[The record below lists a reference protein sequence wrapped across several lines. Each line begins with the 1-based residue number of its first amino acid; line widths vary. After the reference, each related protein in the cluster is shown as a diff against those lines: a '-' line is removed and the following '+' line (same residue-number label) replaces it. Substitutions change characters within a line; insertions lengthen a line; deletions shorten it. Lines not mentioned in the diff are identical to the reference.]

1 MTAVLGA
8 VAVLALGSAVFFAVR
23 CALLKRSLRRAN
35 GELAEIVRGLEDNRI
50 VKLPQPDKDLEALL
64 GTVNHALAAVRE
76 QGVAYARHEAELKAQ
91 VESISHDLRTPLTA
105 IVGYLAL
112 LDEEG
117 MDADTRASLATV
129 RRKADALQRL
139 IAQFYE
145 LSQARNEDAPLACEP
160 VEAGRLVRESV
171 AGRYRLFEER
181 GLEVRLR
188 VPDRPV
194 RVRGDEGAL
203 ERVVENL
210 VHNAGKYARST
221 FDVEVGESVGGR
233 VTVTFANDVDA
244 AFSCEVDRLFE
255 PFYTADAARSGERSG
270 LGLAIARSLVGQMGG
285 TLAACLEQ
293 REGERGRD
301 PAFVG
306 RSLALRRSR
315 ARRWSCP
322 WRTLRRPAG
331 RTSRSGRG

>member
-1 MTAVLGA
+1 M
-8 VAVLALGSAVFFAVR
+8 
-23 CALLKRSLRRAN
+23 RS
-35 GELAEIVRGLEDNRI
+35 LEDNRI

-221 FDVEVGESVGGR
+221 FDVEVGEALGGR
-233 VTVTFANDVDA
+233 VTATFANDVDA
-244 AFSCEVDRLFE
+244 AFSCEVERLFE

-285 TLAACLEQ
+285 TLDACLEQ
-293 REGERGRD
+293 REGERWLCLRLE
-301 PAFVG
+301 
-306 RSLALRRSR
+306 LA
-315 ARRWSCP
+315 AI
-322 WRTLRRPAG
+322 G
-331 RTSRSGRG
+331 

>member
-1 MTAVLGA
+1 M
-8 VAVLALGSAVFFAVR
+8 
-23 CALLKRSLRRAN
+23 
-35 GELAEIVRGLEDNRI
+35 RGLEDNRI

-221 FDVEVGESVGGR
+221 FDVEVGEALGGR
-233 VTVTFANDVDA
+233 VTATFANDVDA
-244 AFSCEVDRLFE
+244 AFSCEVERLFE

-285 TLAACLEQ
+285 TLDACLEQ
-293 REGERGRD
+293 REGERWLCWRRSADKGLRYRREPCGPRNDRGRPGGRPHREEGGRGRG

-322 WRTLRRPAG
+322 WRKLRRPAG

>member
-23 CALLKRSLRRAN
+23 CALLKRSLWRAN

-64 GTVNHALAAVRE
+64 GTVNQALAAVRE

-171 AGRYRLFEER
+171 AGRYRLFGER

-221 FDVEVGESVGGR
+221 FDVEVGEALGGR
-233 VTVTFANDVDA
+233 VTVTFATM
-244 AFSCEVDRLFE
+244 STRRS
-255 PFYTADAARSGERSG
+255 PARSIGCSSPSTPPTRRARASG
-270 LGLAIARSLVGQMGG
+270 RAWGLAIARSLVGQMGG
-285 TLAACLEQ
+285 TLDACLEQ
-293 REGERGRD
+293 RGGERWLCLRLE
-301 PAFVG
+301 
-306 RSLALRRSR
+306 LA
-315 ARRWSCP
+315 AI
-322 WRTLRRPAG
+322 G
-331 RTSRSGRG
+331 

>member
-1 MTAVLGA
+1 M
-8 VAVLALGSAVFFAVR
+8 
-23 CALLKRSLRRAN
+23 
-35 GELAEIVRGLEDNRI
+35 RGLEDNRI

-145 LSQARNEDAPLACEP
+145 LSQARSEDAPLACEP

-171 AGRYRLFEER
+171 VGRYRLFEER

-194 RVRGDEGAL
+194 RVRGDENAM

-244 AFSCEVDRLFE
+244 TFSCEVDRLFE

-285 TLAACLEQ
+285 TLDACLEQ
-293 REGERGRD
+293 REGERWLCFRLE
-301 PAFVG
+301 
-306 RSLALRRSR
+306 LA
-315 ARRWSCP
+315 AI
-322 WRTLRRPAG
+322 G
-331 RTSRSGRG
+331 

>member
-1 MTAVLGA
+1 MAINQSGLAEFLWDTPAGLAKCLIAGFAGVAVFIAGLWRASRRSQGRDGKGCGNDGSPRA
-8 VAVLALGSAVFFAVR
+8 VAVLALGSAVFAVR

-221 FDVEVGESVGGR
+221 FDVEGGPR
-233 VTVTFANDVDA
+233 RPRDGDV
-244 AFSCEVDRLFE
+244 R
-255 PFYTADAARSGERSG
+255 ERCRRG
-270 LGLAIARSLVGQMGG
+270 VLL
-285 TLAACLEQ
+285 
-293 REGERGRD
+293 RGRT
-301 PAFVG
+301 AV
-306 RSLALRRSR
+306 RALLHR
-315 ARRWSCP
+315 
-322 WRTLRRPAG
+322 
-331 RTSRSGRG
+331 

>member
-1 MTAVLGA
+1 M
-8 VAVLALGSAVFFAVR
+8 
-23 CALLKRSLRRAN
+23 
-35 GELAEIVRGLEDNRI
+35 
-50 VKLPQPDKDLEALL
+50 
-64 GTVNHALAAVRE
+64 RE
-76 QGVAYARHEAELKAQ
+76 PGVAYARHEAELKAQ
-91 VESISHDLRTPLTA
+91 VESISHALRTPLTA

-210 VHNAGKYARST
+210 VHNAGTVSYTHLDVYKRQTTYCETST
-221 FDVEVGESVGGR
+221 PTTSDTAWHCASGPALVSIWLS
-233 VTVTFANDVDA
+233 FAV
-244 AFSCEVDRLFE
+244 L
-255 PFYTADAARSGERSG
+255 PSGK
-270 LGLAIARSLVGQMGG
+270 
-285 TLAACLEQ
+285 T
-293 REGERGRD
+293 
-301 PAFVG
+301 
-306 RSLALRRSR
+306 
-315 ARRWSCP
+315 
-322 WRTLRRPAG
+322 
-331 RTSRSGRG
+331 

>member
-8 VAVLALGSAVFFAVR
+8 VAVLALGAAVFFAVR

-35 GELAEIVRGLEDNRI
+35 GELAEIVRSLEDNRI

-221 FDVEVGESVGGR
+221 FDVEVGEALGGR
-233 VTVTFANDVDA
+233 VTATFANDVDA
-244 AFSCEVDRLFE
+244 AFYCEVERLFE

-285 TLAACLEQ
+285 TLDACLEQ
-293 REGERGRD
+293 REGERWLCLRLE
-301 PAFVG
+301 
-306 RSLALRRSR
+306 LA
-315 ARRWSCP
+315 AI
-322 WRTLRRPAG
+322 G
-331 RTSRSGRG
+331 

>member
-8 VAVLALGSAVFFAVR
+8 VAVLALGAAVFFAVR

-160 VEAGRLVRESV
+160 V

-221 FDVEVGESVGGR
+221 FDVEVGEALGGR
-233 VTVTFANDVDA
+233 VTATFANDVDA
-244 AFSCEVDRLFE
+244 AFSCEVERLFE

-285 TLAACLEQ
+285 TLDACLEQ
-293 REGERGRD
+293 REGERWLCLRLE
-301 PAFVG
+301 
-306 RSLALRRSR
+306 LA
-315 ARRWSCP
+315 AI
-322 WRTLRRPAG
+322 G
-331 RTSRSGRG
+331 

>member
-194 RVRGDEGAL
+194 RV
-203 ERVVENL
+203 VENL

-221 FDVEVGESVGGR
+221 FDVEVGEALGGR
-233 VTVTFANDVDA
+233 VTATFANDVDA
-244 AFSCEVDRLFE
+244 AFSCEVERLFE

-285 TLAACLEQ
+285 TLDARLEQ
-293 REGERGRD
+293 REGERWLCFRLE
-301 PAFVG
+301 
-306 RSLALRRSR
+306 LA
-315 ARRWSCP
+315 AI
-322 WRTLRRPAG
+322 G
-331 RTSRSGRG
+331 

>member
-1 MTAVLGA
+1 M
-8 VAVLALGSAVFFAVR
+8 
-23 CALLKRSLRRAN
+23 
-35 GELAEIVRGLEDNRI
+35 RGLEDNRI

-64 GTVNHALAAVRE
+64 GTVNQALAAVRE

-221 FDVEVGESVGGR
+221 FDVEVGEALGGR
-233 VTVTFANDVDA
+233 VTATFANDVDA
-244 AFSCEVDRLFE
+244 AFSCEVERLFE

-270 LGLAIARSLVGQMGG
+270 LGLAIAHAIAEEHGG
-285 TLAACLEQ
+285 NLAAASDD
-293 REGERGRD
+293 ERGTTFTLTLPTL
-301 PAFVG
+301 PA
-306 RSLALRRSR
+306 
-315 ARRWSCP
+315 
-322 WRTLRRPAG
+322 
-331 RTSRSGRG
+331 

>member
-8 VAVLALGSAVFFAVR
+8 VAVLALGAAVFFAVR

-203 ERVVENL
+203 ERWWRTSCTTP
-210 VHNAGKYARST
+210 AST
-221 FDVEVGESVGGR
+221 
-233 VTVTFANDVDA
+233 
-244 AFSCEVDRLFE
+244 
-255 PFYTADAARSGERSG
+255 
-270 LGLAIARSLVGQMGG
+270 
-285 TLAACLEQ
+285 
-293 REGERGRD
+293 
-301 PAFVG
+301 
-306 RSLALRRSR
+306 R
-315 ARRWSCP
+315 ARPSTWRWG
-322 WRTLRRPAG
+322 RPSAAA
-331 RTSRSGRG
+331 

>member
-112 LDEEG
+112 P
-117 MDADTRASLATV
+117 TV

-221 FDVEVGESVGGR
+221 FDVEVGEALGGR
-233 VTVTFANDVDA
+233 VTATFANDVDA
-244 AFSCEVDRLFE
+244 AFSCEVERLFE

-285 TLAACLEQ
+285 TLDARLEQ
-293 REGERGRD
+293 REGERWLCFRLE
-301 PAFVG
+301 
-306 RSLALRRSR
+306 LA
-315 ARRWSCP
+315 AI
-322 WRTLRRPAG
+322 G
-331 RTSRSGRG
+331 

>member
-23 CALLKRSLRRAN
+23 CALLKRSLWRAN

-64 GTVNHALAAVRE
+64 GTVNQALAAVRE

-171 AGRYRLFEER
+171 AGRYRLFGER

-221 FDVEVGESVGGR
+221 FDVEVGEALGGR

-255 PFYTADAARSGERSG
+255 PFYTADAARSGCCC
-270 LGLAIARSLVGQMGG
+270 MM
-285 TLAACLEQ
+285 
-293 REGERGRD
+293 
-301 PAFVG
+301 
-306 RSLALRRSR
+306 
-315 ARRWSCP
+315 
-322 WRTLRRPAG
+322 
-331 RTSRSGRG
+331 

>member
-8 VAVLALGSAVFFAVR
+8 VAVLALGAAVFFAVR

-35 GELAEIVRGLEDNRI
+35 GELAEIVRSLEDNRI

-171 AGRYRLFEER
+171 AGRYLLFEER

-210 VHNAGKYARST
+210 
-221 FDVEVGESVGGR
+221 GGR
-233 VTVTFANDVDA
+233 VTATFANDVDA
-244 AFSCEVDRLFE
+244 AFSCEVERLFE

-285 TLAACLEQ
+285 TLDACLEQ
-293 REGERGRD
+293 REGERWLCLRLE
-301 PAFVG
+301 
-306 RSLALRRSR
+306 LA
-315 ARRWSCP
+315 AI
-322 WRTLRRPAG
+322 G
-331 RTSRSGRG
+331 